1 VKIKLKFGPRKPNVK
16 KRISARTTG
25 RAKRALK
32 SSVDPTYGKKGTG
45 WIKDPKK
52 AAYNKTYNK
61 TTYSAVDDDIESTG
75 CACGCIVVIIIV
87 LWIFISMIF

>member
-1 VKIKLKFGPRKPNVK
+1 MKVRLKFGPRKPSVK

-52 AAYNKTYNK
+52 AAYNKAYNK
-61 TTYSAVDDDIESTG
+61 TTYSAVDIESTG